1 MEEPFKKIEI
11 VENINYSTLTN
22 CINKNELSDGDVLQ
36 LNTEDYNNFI
46 NSPLFSFTH
55 YLKEPF
61 YLDEVLIEP
70 ADIKQ
75 NRILIIVTS
84 NPSQPISE
92 DIYPRFSVIYRCGWC
107 GNVVAEDG
115 SLLTIRTRNQMI
127 KTIEK
132 FKNIKMLSVGGA
144 CCPDED
150 RTMTDLQFQ
159 ARDLN
164 RILQGIYRENKK
176 YPNNWKKENVYD
188 INVEYFK
195 KIQEKSLSEIYDD
208 DLVFLGFERVLHKD
222 FMFLYGYQDFDNIKK
237 YVTFN
242 LEKDKYEMRG
252 HNLSKEKDINST
264 QQLIDNFLINWKLKI
279 NI

>member
-11 VENINYSTLTN
+11 VENIDYSTLTD
-22 CINKNELSDGDVLQ
+22 CIKKNELSDGDVLQ

-46 NSPLFSFTH
+46 NRPLFSFTH

-75 NRILIIVTS
+75 NRILIIVAP

-107 GNVVAEDG
+107 GNVVAENG

-132 FKNIKMLSVGGA
+132 FKNINMIKVDGA
-144 CCPDED
+144 CCPEKYVEPTELEKDTTEFARILYKMHTQNKITPNSNTKED
-150 RTMTDLQFQ
+150 VYKINIRRFRDLQ
-159 ARDLN
+159 
-164 RILQGIYRENKK
+164 NK
-176 YPNNWKKENVYD
+176 
-188 INVEYFK
+188 
-195 KIQEKSLSEIYDD
+195 QLSEIDD
-208 DLVFLGFERVLHKD
+208 NDLTFLGFVKVENKD
-222 FMFLYGYQDFDNIKK
+222 IANLYNYKDYDYIKK
-237 YVTFN
+237 YFN
-242 LEKDKYEMRG
+242 KVDDKFEMRG
-252 HNLSKEKDINST
+252 FRLEKEKDINSI
-264 QQLIDNFLINWKLKI
+264 QELIDNSLINWKLKI
-279 NI
+279 EI